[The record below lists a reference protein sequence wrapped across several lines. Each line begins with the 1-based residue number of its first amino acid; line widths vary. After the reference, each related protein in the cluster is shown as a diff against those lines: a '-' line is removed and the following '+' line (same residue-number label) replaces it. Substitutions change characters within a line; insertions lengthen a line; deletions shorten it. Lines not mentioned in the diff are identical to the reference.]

1 MSNLE
6 SVARVVRWGTE
17 SMAFN
22 LGHIPVDKLNWKPNA
37 TSKSAMEMTGEVISV
52 MQMMLGMLSGDG
64 FPQPP
69 ADAAAGEPRHPV
81 PASLEEAQRQL
92 TETGAAFAAALEKA
106 GPELERTVQTPYGLM
121 WGPRVVLWGMID
133 LVHHHGQIA
142 YIQTLLGDGEMHFN
156 PQGTNWFAPDA

>member
-22 LGHIPVDKLNWKPNA
+22 LGHIPADKLNWKPTE

-52 MQMMLGMLSGDG
+52 MRMMLGMLSGAG
-64 FPQPP
+64 FPEP
-69 ADAAAGEPRHPV
+69 AADTAEGGPRHPV
-81 PASLEEAQRQL
+81 PASLEEAQSQL
-92 TETGAAFAAALEKA
+92 TEAGEAFAAALEAA
-106 GPELERTVQTPYGLM
+106 GPELERTVETPYGTM

-142 YIQTLLGDGEMHFN
+142 YIQTLLGDAEMHFN